1 MLLTQTRE
9 ENHKKE
15 LKKQIYIQF
24 YFCIVRSLF
33 SHLTIGPKHLSFCQ
47 FLSLFHACYCQDSG
61 GGRILAFSLKH
72 LLCILI
78 SPVFYELCKINLL
91 YCLLNTCH
99 FELSISQL
107 NSLVVNLIVSISFCA
122 IYLLGD
128 CSCVPLYLL
137 NCNLFDFDTD
147 FSDNVSLFC
156 NKAGA
161 LLRGI
166 FM

>member
-15 LKKQIYIQF
+15 LKNRSIF
-24 YFCIVRSLF
+24 SLF
-33 SHLTIGPKHLSFCQ
+33 LYCMSTFFAFNHRANYLSFCQ
-47 FLSLFHACYCQDSG
+47 FLSLFYACYCQDLG

-78 SPVFYELCKINLL
+78 SPVFYELCKMNLL
-91 YCLLNTCH
+91 YCLLNTSH

-107 NSLVVNLIVSISFCA
+107 KSLVVNLIVSISFCA

-156 NKAGA
+156 NKAEA